1 MPLIRKPAASPA
13 APPLDA
19 ATSTALIHG
28 TDNERWTAARAA
40 ADLPDGAKA
49 LGLALPRERN
59 PRVREAMF
67 TSLARIAT
75 TESVEL
81 VLPLLRSDDAALRT
95 AALDALR
102 AMKNVVWPYVA
113 QLLRDADADVRVL
126 ACELVRDLPSE
137 EAARL
142 LCELIDAEQQANV
155 CASAIDVLAEVGGPE
170 ALPVLARCG
179 ERFRATPFLSFSIK
193 VAVERIGSQY
203 PPKRA

>member
-1 MPLIRKPAASPA
+1 VPLIRRPAASPA
-13 APPLDA
+13 APTPA
-19 ATSTALIHG
+19 ATLTALAHG
-28 TDNERWTAARAA
+28 TDDERWSAARAA
-40 ADLPDGAKA
+40 ADLPGGARA
-49 LGLALPRERN
+49 LGLALPLERN

-81 VLPLLRSDDAALRT
+81 ILPLLRSDDAALRT

-113 QLLRDADADVRVL
+113 QLVRDADADVRLL
-126 ACELVRDLPSE
+126 ACELVRNMPSE

-142 LCELIDAEQQANV
+142 LCDLIEAEQQANV
-155 CASAIDVLAEVGGPE
+155 CASAIEVLAEIGGPE
-170 ALPVLARCG
+170 ALPALARCG

-193 VAVERIGSQY
+193 VAAERIGSQS
-203 PPKRA
+203 PQKRA